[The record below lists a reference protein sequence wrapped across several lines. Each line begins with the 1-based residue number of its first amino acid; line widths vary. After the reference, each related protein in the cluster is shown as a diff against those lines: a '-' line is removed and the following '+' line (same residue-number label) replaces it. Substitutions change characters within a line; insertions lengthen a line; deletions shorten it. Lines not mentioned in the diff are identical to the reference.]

1 MFLFSTPLR
10 RQQNDPH
17 RWARPCAVRRR
28 DAKLPNSRRSLSVK
42 SIATAILP
50 IANPPR

>member
-1 MFLFSTPLR
+1 MFLFSTPSATSKTIR
-10 RQQNDPH
+10 A
-17 RWARPCAVRRR
+17 RWARPCAVRHR

-42 SIATAILP
+42 SIATTILP